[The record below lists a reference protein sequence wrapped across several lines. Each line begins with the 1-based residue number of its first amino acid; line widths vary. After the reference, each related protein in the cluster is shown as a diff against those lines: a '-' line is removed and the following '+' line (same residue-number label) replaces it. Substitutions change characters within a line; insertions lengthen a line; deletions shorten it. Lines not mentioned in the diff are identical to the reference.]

1 MTAGTSQLLAQAVP
15 PLADASGVVWRVLG
29 AMGALVAGAV
39 LALLVLVAVGFVVRA
54 RSGERLVWG
63 GWLAGLEAVFRP
75 LARFVHRTRWVGFEG
90 MKVPDGGFVVV
101 ANHASGLDPPLM
113 QFAMPRRVRFMMAAE
128 QMHPAFGAF
137 WRGLGVL
144 PVTYTAADA
153 GMLREAVRHVKGGGV
168 VGVFPEGAIERP
180 PCVLAPFAEGTGT
193 LVALTK
199 APVVVLWIHGT
210 PTLGN
215 ALVDP
220 FVPRGRAVV
229 QYVGTFD
236 FAAEGVRDPKE
247 ITARLRAAL
256 AKASGWPTRDA

>member
-1 MTAGTSQLLAQAVP
+1 MTAGTSHLLAQAVL
-15 PLADASGVVWRVLG
+15 PLADASGAVWRVLG

-39 LALLVLVAVGFVVRA
+39 LALLVLVVVGFVVRA

-90 MKVPDGGFVVV
+90 MKVPEGGFVVV

-256 AKASGWPTRDA
+256 AKASGWATRET